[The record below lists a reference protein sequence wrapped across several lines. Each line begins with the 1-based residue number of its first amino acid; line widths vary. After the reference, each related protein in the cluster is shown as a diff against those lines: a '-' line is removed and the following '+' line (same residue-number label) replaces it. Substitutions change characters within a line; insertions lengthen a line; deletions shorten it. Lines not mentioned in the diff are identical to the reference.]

1 MEEKRRN
8 KVLYKTEIVSIK
20 VLPMILSLLYFIGTT
35 MSLFGIELTWMS
47 YISGVSLL
55 PLLFMYLSSYVF
67 SFCAYHRM
75 FLHYIS
81 FNMVI
86 NCLDWYVG
94 IPISNR
100 MYFAGFVSITCIF
113 LFLILYLYLKSR
125 RNEKCCNNNTR

>member
-35 MSLFGIELTWMS
+35 MSLFGIEATWLS

-125 RNEKCCNNNTR
+125 SNEKCCNNNT